1 MQTHAFVFFRYA
13 CRTALLMR
21 LGKQK
26 LLENQAAT
34 SRYSTTQSDVTK

>member
-1 MQTHAFVFFRYA
+1 MQTHAFVLSRYTY
-13 CRTALLMR
+13 RIALLMR
-21 LGKQK
+21 FGKQQ